1 MTTKHDQIISYI
13 ETLPVGEKIS
23 VRSIAKN
30 LNVSEGTAYRAI
42 KDAQNNGL
50 VSTIQRVGTIRI
62 ERKMKETF
70 ETLTYG
76 EVVKII
82 DGDILGGE
90 EGLDKDLSK
99 FIIGAMTEKAMVR
112 YITPGSLM
120 IVGNRENAQR
130 LALENGAAVLITGG
144 FNTNNDIILL
154 ANKLK
159 LPVLTTTYD
168 SFTVATL
175 INRAITD
182 QLIKKEIMLVDDIYT
197 KEDKTLY
204 LTIDQS
210 VLDYRKLNEQSQH
223 TRFPVVNRKGR
234 LIGMVTAKDII
245 GKQDHINIER
255 VMTKNP
261 TFAKTH
267 MSVAS
272 VGHLMIWDGL
282 EVMPIVEDDLTLMGI
297 VSRQDVM
304 KAMQSSQR
312 QPQMGDTLSDQINE
326 NIEILTLAPSTE
338 WASEIPSYKFKVT
351 PQMTDNIGSLSFGLL
366 SEVITTVTKN
376 TLVIY
381 QKKNAIVEQMNLY
394 YLKLVQLG
402 SEIEIRPR
410 VFEIGRRTA
419 KLDIEVYTDTVLVAK
434 ATVVCQLMQRN

>member
-1 MTTKHDQIISYI
+1 MTTKHDQIITYI

-23 VRSIAKN
+23 VRSIAKS
-30 LNVSEGTAYRAI
+30 LSVSEGTAYRAI
-42 KDAQNNGL
+42 KEAQNNGL

-82 DGDILGGE
+82 EGDILGGE

-99 FIIGAMTEKAMVR
+99 FIIGAMTEDAMIR

-120 IVGNRENAQR
+120 IVGNRENVQK
-130 LALENGAAVLITGG
+130 LALEQGAAVLITGG
-144 FNTNNDIILL
+144 FNTNEEITLL

-159 LPVLTTTYD
+159 MPVLSTTYD

-197 KEDKTLY
+197 KADQTLY
-204 LTIDQS
+204 LTADQL
-210 VLDYRKLNEQSQH
+210 VLDYRKLNENSQH
-223 TRFPVVNRKGR
+223 TRFPVVNKKGR

-282 EVMPIVEDDLTLMGI
+282 EVMPIVEDNLTLMGI

-326 NIEILTLAPSTE
+326 NIEISTSSSE
-338 WASEIPSYKFKVT
+338 TDISEIPYYKFKVT
-351 PQMTDNIGSLSFGLL
+351 PQMTDNVGTLSFGLL
-366 SEVITTVTKN
+366 SEVIATVTKN
-376 TLVIY
+376 TLVVF
-381 QKKNAIVEQMNLY
+381 QKKNAMVEQMNLY

-434 ATVVCQLMQRN
+434 ATVVCQLMQKN

>member
-1 MTTKHDQIISYI
+1 MTTKHDQIITYI

-42 KDAQNNGL
+42 KDAQNEGL

-99 FIIGAMTEKAMVR
+99 FIIGAMTEEAMMR

-120 IVGNRENAQR
+120 IVGNRENAQK
-130 LALENGAAVLITGG
+130 LALECGAAVLITGG
-144 FNTNNDIILL
+144 FKTNEDIILL

-159 LPVLTTTYD
+159 MPVLSTTYD

-197 KEDKTLY
+197 KADKTLY
-204 LTIDQS
+204 LTANQV
-210 VLDYRKLNEQSQH
+210 VLDYRKLNDESHH
-223 TRFPVVNRKGR
+223 TRFPVVNKKGR

-245 GKQDHINIER
+245 GKQDHVSIER

-282 EVMPIVEDDLTLMGI
+282 EVMPIVEDDLTLIGI

-312 QPQMGDTLSDQINE
+312 QPQMGDTLSDQVNE
-326 NIEILTLAPSTE
+326 NIEILTTSSEE
-338 WASEIPSYKFKVT
+338 WSSKIPYYKFKVT
-351 PQMTDNIGSLSFGLL
+351 PQMTDNVGTLSFGLL
-366 SEVITTVTKN
+366 SEVISTVTKN
-376 TLVIY
+376 TLIVY
-381 QKKNAIVEQMNLY
+381 QKKNAMVEQMNLY

-402 SEIEIRPR
+402 SEIEIRPS

>member
-1 MTTKHDQIISYI
+1 MTTKHDQIITYI

-144 FNTNNDIILL
+144 FNTNNEIILL

-182 QLIKKEIMLVDDIYT
+182 QLIKKEIMLVEDIYT
-197 KEDKTLY
+197 KKDKTLY

-245 GKQDHINIER
+245 GKQDSISIER

-261 TFAKTH
+261 TFAKNH

-326 NIEILTLAPSTE
+326 NIEILTPALSTE
-338 WASEIPSYKFKVT
+338 WSSEIPSYKFKVT

>member
-1 MTTKHDQIISYI
+1 MTTKHDQIITYI

-42 KDAQNNGL
+42 KDAQNDGL

-90 EGLDKDLSK
+90 AGLDKDLSK
-99 FIIGAMTEKAMVR
+99 FIIGAMTEEAMMR
-112 YITPGSLM
+112 YISPGSLM
-120 IVGNRENAQR
+120 IVGNRENAQK
-130 LALENGAAVLITGG
+130 LALECGAAVLITGG
-144 FNTNNDIILL
+144 FKTNEDIILL
-154 ANKLK
+154 ANKLNM
-159 LPVLTTTYD
+159 PVLSTTYD

-197 KEDKTLY
+197 KADKTLY
-204 LTIDQS
+204 LTANQV
-210 VLDYRKLNEQSQH
+210 VLDYRKLNEESHH
-223 TRFPVVNRKGR
+223 TRFPVVNKKGR

-245 GKQDHINIER
+245 GKQDQISIER

-326 NIEILTLAPSTE
+326 NIEILTTSSEE
-338 WASEIPSYKFKVT
+338 WTSKIPYYKFKVT
-351 PQMTDNIGSLSFGLL
+351 PQMTDNVGTLSFGLL
-366 SEVITTVTKN
+366 SEVISTVTKN
-376 TLVIY
+376 TMVVY
-381 QKKNAIVEQMNLY
+381 QKKNAVVEQMSLY
-394 YLKLVQLG
+394 YLKLIQLG
-402 SEIEIRPR
+402 SEIEIRPS

-434 ATVVCQLMQRN
+434 ATVVCQLMQRS

>member
-1 MTTKHDQIISYI
+1 MTTKHDQIITYI

-62 ERKMKETF
+62 ERKVKETF

-99 FIIGAMTEKAMVR
+99 FIIGAMTEEAMVR

-120 IVGNRENAQR
+120 IVGNRENAQK
-130 LALENGAAVLITGG
+130 LALESGAAVLITGG
-144 FNTNNDIILL
+144 FKTNKEIILL

-159 LPVLTTTYD
+159 MPVLTTTYD

-197 KEDKTLY
+197 KADKMLY
-204 LTIDQS
+204 LTTNQL

-223 TRFPVVNRKGR
+223 TRFPVVNKKGR

-245 GKQDHINIER
+245 GKQDHMSIER

-326 NIEILTLAPSTE
+326 NIEILTPSSEEGAP
-338 WASEIPSYKFKVT
+338 EIPCYKFKVT
-351 PQMTDNIGSLSFGLL
+351 PQMTDNVGTLSFGLL
-366 SEVITTVTKN
+366 SEVISTVTKN
-376 TLVIY
+376 TLIIY
-381 QKKNAIVEQMNLY
+381 QKKNAMVEQMNLL

-434 ATVVCQLMQRN
+434 ATVVCQLMQRS

>member
-1 MTTKHDQIISYI
+1 MTTKHDQIITYI

-42 KDAQNNGL
+42 KDAQNDGL

-99 FIIGAMTEKAMVR
+99 FIIGAMTEEAMMR

-120 IVGNRENAQR
+120 IVGNRENAQK
-130 LALENGAAVLITGG
+130 LALECGAAVLITGG
-144 FNTNNDIILL
+144 FKTNEDIILL

-159 LPVLTTTYD
+159 MPVLSTTYD

-197 KEDKTLY
+197 KADKTLY
-204 LTIDQS
+204 LTANQV
-210 VLDYRKLNEQSQH
+210 VLDYRKLNEESQH
-223 TRFPVVNRKGR
+223 TRFPVVTKKGR

-245 GKQDHINIER
+245 GKQDHVSIER

-282 EVMPIVEDDLTLMGI
+282 EVMPIVEDDLTLIGI

-312 QPQMGDTLSDQINE
+312 QPQMGDTLADQINE
-326 NIEILTLAPSTE
+326 NIEILTTSSEE
-338 WASEIPSYKFKVT
+338 WSSKIPYYKFKVT
-351 PQMTDNIGSLSFGLL
+351 PQMTDNVGTLSFGLL
-366 SEVITTVTKN
+366 SEVISTVTKN
-376 TLVIY
+376 TMVVY
-381 QKKNAIVEQMNLY
+381 QKKNAMVEQMNLY

-402 SEIEIRPR
+402 SEIEIRPS

-434 ATVVCQLMQRN
+434 ATVVCQLMQRS

>member
-1 MTTKHDQIISYI
+1 MTTKHDQIITYI

-42 KDAQNNGL
+42 KDAQNDGL

-99 FIIGAMTEKAMVR
+99 FIIGAMTEEAMMR

-120 IVGNRENAQR
+120 IVGNRENAQK
-130 LALENGAAVLITGG
+130 LALECGAAVLITGG
-144 FNTNNDIILL
+144 FKTNEDIILL

-159 LPVLTTTYD
+159 MPVLSTTYD

-197 KEDKTLY
+197 KADKTLY
-204 LTIDQS
+204 LTANQV
-210 VLDYRKLNEQSQH
+210 VLDYRKLNEESHH
-223 TRFPVVNRKGR
+223 TRFPVVNKKGR

-245 GKQDHINIER
+245 GKQDHVSIER

-282 EVMPIVEDDLTLMGI
+282 EVMPIVEDDLTLIGI

-326 NIEILTLAPSTE
+326 NIEILTTSSEE
-338 WASEIPSYKFKVT
+338 WSSKIPYYKFKVT
-351 PQMTDNIGSLSFGLL
+351 PQMTDNVGTLSFGLL
-366 SEVITTVTKN
+366 SEVISTVTKN
-376 TLVIY
+376 TMVVY
-381 QKKNAIVEQMNLY
+381 QKKNAMVEQMNLY

-402 SEIEIRPR
+402 SEIEIRPS

-434 ATVVCQLMQRN
+434 ATVVCQLMQRS

>member
-1 MTTKHDQIISYI
+1 MATKHDQIITHI
-13 ETLPVGEKIS
+13 EKLPVGEKIS
-23 VRSIAKN
+23 VRSIAKS
-30 LNVSEGTAYRAI
+30 LSVSEGTAYRAI
-42 KDAQNNGL
+42 KEAQNNGL

-99 FIIGAMTEKAMVR
+99 FIIGAMTEDAMVR

-120 IVGNRENAQR
+120 IVGNRENVQK
-130 LALENGAAVLITGG
+130 LALEQGAAVLITGG
-144 FNTNNDIILL
+144 FNTNEEVILL

-159 LPVLTTTYD
+159 MPVLSTTYD

-182 QLIKKEIMLVDDIYT
+182 QLIKKEIMLVDNIYT
-197 KEDKTLY
+197 KADHTLY
-204 LTIDQS
+204 LTADQL
-210 VLDYRKLNEQSQH
+210 VLDYRKLNDHSQH
-223 TRFPVVNRKGR
+223 TRFPVVNKKGR

-245 GKQDHINIER
+245 GKQDHVNIER

-282 EVMPIVEDDLTLMGI
+282 EVMPIVEDDLTLIGI

-326 NIEILTLAPSTE
+326 NIEILTSASEVDL
-338 WASEIPSYKFKVT
+338 SEIPYYKFKVT
-351 PQMTDNIGSLSFGLL
+351 PQMTDNVGTLSFGLL

-376 TLVIY
+376 TLVFY
-381 QKKNAIVEQMNLY
+381 QRKNTMIEQMNLY

-410 VFEIGRRTA
+410 VFEVGRRTA

-434 ATVVCQLMQRN
+434 ASVVCQLMQKS

>member
-1 MTTKHDQIISYI
+1 MTTKHDQIITYI

-42 KDAQNNGL
+42 KDAQNDGL

-90 EGLDKDLSK
+90 AGLDKDLSK
-99 FIIGAMTEKAMVR
+99 FIIGAMTEEAMMR
-112 YITPGSLM
+112 YISPGSLM
-120 IVGNRENAQR
+120 IVGNRENAQK
-130 LALENGAAVLITGG
+130 LALECGAAVLITGG
-144 FNTNNDIILL
+144 FKTNEEIILL
-154 ANKLK
+154 ANKLNM
-159 LPVLTTTYD
+159 PVLSTTYD

-197 KEDKTLY
+197 KADKTLY
-204 LTIDQS
+204 LTANQV
-210 VLDYRKLNEQSQH
+210 VLDYRKLNEESHH
-223 TRFPVVNRKGR
+223 TRFPVVNKKGR

-245 GKQDHINIER
+245 GKQDQISIER

-326 NIEILTLAPSTE
+326 NIEILTTSSEE
-338 WASEIPSYKFKVT
+338 WTSKIPYYKFKVT
-351 PQMTDNIGSLSFGLL
+351 PQMTDNVGTLSFGLL
-366 SEVITTVTKN
+366 SEVISTVTKN
-376 TLVIY
+376 TMVVY
-381 QKKNAIVEQMNLY
+381 QKKNAVVEQMSLY
-394 YLKLVQLG
+394 YLKLIQLG
-402 SEIEIRPR
+402 SEIEIRPS

-434 ATVVCQLMQRN
+434 ATVVCQLMQRS

>member
-1 MTTKHDQIISYI
+1 MTTKHDQIITYI

-42 KDAQNNGL
+42 KDAQNDGL

-99 FIIGAMTEKAMVR
+99 FIIGAMTEEAMMR

-120 IVGNRENAQR
+120 IVGNRENAQK
-130 LALENGAAVLITGG
+130 LALECGAAVLITGG
-144 FNTNNDIILL
+144 FKTNENIILL

-159 LPVLTTTYD
+159 MPVLSTTYD

-197 KEDKTLY
+197 KADKTLY
-204 LTIDQS
+204 LTANQV
-210 VLDYRKLNEQSQH
+210 VLDYRKLNDESHH
-223 TRFPVVNRKGR
+223 TRFPVVNKKGR

-245 GKQDHINIER
+245 GKQDHVSIER

-282 EVMPIVEDDLTLMGI
+282 EVMPIVEDDLTLIGI

-312 QPQMGDTLSDQINE
+312 QPQMGDTLSDQVNE
-326 NIEILTLAPSTE
+326 NIEVLTTS
-338 WASEIPSYKFKVT
+338 SEERSSKIPYYKFKVT
-351 PQMTDNIGSLSFGLL
+351 PQMTDNVGTLSFGLL
-366 SEVITTVTKN
+366 SEVISTVTKN
-376 TLVIY
+376 TLVVY
-381 QKKNAIVEQMNLY
+381 QKKNAMVEQMNLY

-402 SEIEIRPR
+402 SEIEIRPS

-434 ATVVCQLMQRN
+434 ATVVCQLMQRS

>member
-1 MTTKHDQIISYI
+1 MTTKHDQIITYI

-23 VRSIAKN
+23 VRSIAKS
-30 LNVSEGTAYRAI
+30 LSVSEGTAYRAI
-42 KDAQNNGL
+42 KEAQNNGL

-82 DGDILGGE
+82 EGDILGGE

-99 FIIGAMTEKAMVR
+99 FIIGAMTEDAMIR

-120 IVGNRENAQR
+120 IVGNRENVQK
-130 LALENGAAVLITGG
+130 LALEQGAAVLITGG
-144 FNTNNDIILL
+144 FNTNEEITLL

-159 LPVLTTTYD
+159 MPVLSTTYD

-197 KEDKTLY
+197 KADQTLY
-204 LTIDQS
+204 LTADQL
-210 VLDYRKLNEQSQH
+210 VLDYRKLNENSQH
-223 TRFPVVNRKGR
+223 TRFPVVNKKGR

-245 GKQDHINIER
+245 GKQDHVNIER

-282 EVMPIVEDDLTLMGI
+282 EVMPIVEDNLTLMGI

-326 NIEILTLAPSTE
+326 NIEISTSSSE
-338 WASEIPSYKFKVT
+338 MDMSEIPYYKFKVT
-351 PQMTDNIGSLSFGLL
+351 PQMTDNVGTLSFGLL
-366 SEVITTVTKN
+366 SEVIATVTKN
-376 TLVIY
+376 TLVVF
-381 QKKNAIVEQMNLY
+381 QKKNAMVEQMNLY

-410 VFEIGRRTA
+410 VFEMGRRTA

-434 ATVVCQLMQRN
+434 ATVVCQLMQKN

>member
-1 MTTKHDQIISYI
+1 MTTKHDQIITYI

-42 KDAQNNGL
+42 KDAQNDGL

-99 FIIGAMTEKAMVR
+99 FIIGAMTEEAMMR

-120 IVGNRENAQR
+120 IVGNRENAQK
-130 LALENGAAVLITGG
+130 LALECGAAVLITGG
-144 FNTNNDIILL
+144 FKTNEDIILL

-159 LPVLTTTYD
+159 MPVLSTTYD

-197 KEDKTLY
+197 KADKTLY
-204 LTIDQS
+204 LTANQV
-210 VLDYRKLNEQSQH
+210 VLDYRKLNDESHH
-223 TRFPVVNRKGR
+223 TRFPVVNKKGR

-245 GKQDHINIER
+245 GKQDHVSIER

-312 QPQMGDTLSDQINE
+312 QPQMGDTLSDQVNE
-326 NIEILTLAPSTE
+326 NIEILTTSSEE
-338 WASEIPSYKFKVT
+338 WSSKIPYYKFKVT
-351 PQMTDNIGSLSFGLL
+351 PQMTDNVGTLSFGLL
-366 SEVITTVTKN
+366 SEVISTVTKN
-376 TLVIY
+376 TLVVY
-381 QKKNAIVEQMNLY
+381 QKKNAMVEQMNLY

-402 SEIEIRPR
+402 SEIEIRPS

>member
-1 MTTKHDQIISYI
+1 MATKHDQIIAYI

-23 VRSIAKN
+23 VRSIAKS
-30 LNVSEGTAYRAI
+30 LSVSEGTAYRAI
-42 KDAQNNGL
+42 KEAQTNGL

-62 ERKMKETF
+62 ERKIKETF
-70 ETLTYG
+70 EMLTYG

-99 FIIGAMTEKAMVR
+99 FIIGAMTEEAMVR

-120 IVGNRENAQR
+120 IVGNRENVQKI
-130 LALENGAAVLITGG
+130 ALEYGAAVLITGG
-144 FNTNNDIILL
+144 FDTNKEIILL

-159 LPVLTTTYD
+159 MPVLRTTYD

-197 KEDKTLY
+197 KADQTLY
-204 LTIDQS
+204 LTANQL
-210 VLDYRKLNEQSQH
+210 VLDYRKLNDQSQH
-223 TRFPVVNRKGR
+223 TRFPVVNKKGR

-245 GKQDHINIER
+245 GKQDHVSIER

-261 TFAKTH
+261 TFAKVH

-282 EVMPIVEDDLTLMGI
+282 EVIPIVEDNLTLIGI

-304 KAMQSSQR
+304 KAMQSSQH

-326 NIEILTLAPSTE
+326 NIEISTASSKLE
-338 WASEIPSYKFKVT
+338 SSEIPYYKFKVT
-351 PQMTDNIGSLSFGLL
+351 PQMTDNVGTLSFGLL

-376 TLVIY
+376 TLVVF
-381 QKKNAIVEQMNLY
+381 QKKNAILEQMNLY

-419 KLDIEVYTDTVLVAK
+419 KLDIEVYTDTILVAK
-434 ATVVCQLMQRN
+434 ATVVCQLMQKS

>member
-1 MTTKHDQIISYI
+1 MTTKHDQIITYI

-42 KDAQNNGL
+42 KDAQNDGL

-90 EGLDKDLSK
+90 AGLDKDLSK
-99 FIIGAMTEKAMVR
+99 FIIGAMTEEAMMR
-112 YITPGSLM
+112 YISPGSLM
-120 IVGNRENAQR
+120 IVGNRENAQK
-130 LALENGAAVLITGG
+130 LALECGAAVLITGG
-144 FNTNNDIILL
+144 FKTNEDIILL
-154 ANKLK
+154 ANKLNM
-159 LPVLTTTYD
+159 PVLSTTYD

-197 KEDKTLY
+197 KADKTLY
-204 LTIDQS
+204 LTANQV
-210 VLDYRKLNEQSQH
+210 VLDYRKLNEESHH
-223 TRFPVVNRKGR
+223 TRFPVVNKKGR

-245 GKQDHINIER
+245 GKQDQISIER

-326 NIEILTLAPSTE
+326 NIEVLTTSSEE
-338 WASEIPSYKFKVT
+338 WASKIPYYKFKVT
-351 PQMTDNIGSLSFGLL
+351 PQMTDNVGTLSFGLL
-366 SEVITTVTKN
+366 SEVISTVTKN
-376 TLVIY
+376 TMVVY
-381 QKKNAIVEQMNLY
+381 QKKNAVVEQMSLY

-402 SEIEIRPR
+402 SEIEIRPS

-434 ATVVCQLMQRN
+434 ATVVCQLMQRS

>member
-1 MTTKHDQIISYI
+1 MTTKHDQIITYI

-30 LNVSEGTAYRAI
+30 LSVSEGTAYRAI
-42 KDAQNNGL
+42 KEAQNNGL

-82 DGDILGGE
+82 EGDILGGE

-99 FIIGAMTEKAMVR
+99 FIIGAMTEDAMIR

-120 IVGNRENAQR
+120 IVGNRENVQK
-130 LALENGAAVLITGG
+130 LALEQGAAVLITGG
-144 FNTNNDIILL
+144 FNTNEEITLL

-159 LPVLTTTYD
+159 MPVLSTTYD

-197 KEDKTLY
+197 KADQTLY
-204 LTIDQS
+204 LTADQL
-210 VLDYRKLNEQSQH
+210 VLDYRKLNENSQH
-223 TRFPVVNRKGR
+223 TRFPVVNKKGR

-245 GKQDHINIER
+245 GKQDHVNIER

-282 EVMPIVEDDLTLMGI
+282 EVMPIVEDNLTLMGI

-326 NIEILTLAPSTE
+326 NIEISTSSSE
-338 WASEIPSYKFKVT
+338 MDMSEIPYYKFKVT
-351 PQMTDNIGSLSFGLL
+351 PQMTDNVGTLSFGLL
-366 SEVITTVTKN
+366 SEVIATVTKN
-376 TLVIY
+376 TLVVF
-381 QKKNAIVEQMNLY
+381 QKKNAMVEQMNLY

-410 VFEIGRRTA
+410 VFEMGRRTA

-434 ATVVCQLMQRN
+434 ATVVCQLMQKN

>member
-1 MTTKHDQIISYI
+1 MTTKHDQIITYI

-42 KDAQNNGL
+42 KDAQNDGL

-99 FIIGAMTEKAMVR
+99 FIIGAMTEEAMMR

-120 IVGNRENAQR
+120 IVGNRENAQK
-130 LALENGAAVLITGG
+130 LALECGAAVLITGG
-144 FNTNNDIILL
+144 FKTNEDIILL

-159 LPVLTTTYD
+159 MPVLSTTYD

-197 KEDKTLY
+197 KADKTLY
-204 LTIDQS
+204 LTANQV
-210 VLDYRKLNEQSQH
+210 VLDYRKLNEESHH
-223 TRFPVVNRKGR
+223 TRFPVVTKKGR

-245 GKQDHINIER
+245 GKQDHVSIER

-282 EVMPIVEDDLTLMGI
+282 EVMPIVEDDLTLIGI

-326 NIEILTLAPSTE
+326 NIEILTTSSEE
-338 WASEIPSYKFKVT
+338 WSSKIPYYKFKVT
-351 PQMTDNIGSLSFGLL
+351 PQMTDNVGTLSFGLL
-366 SEVITTVTKN
+366 SEVISTVTKN
-376 TLVIY
+376 TMVVY
-381 QKKNAIVEQMNLY
+381 QKKNAMVEQMNLY

-402 SEIEIRPR
+402 SEIEIRPS

-434 ATVVCQLMQRN
+434 ATVVCQLMQRS

>member
-1 MTTKHDQIISYI
+1 MTTKHDQIITYI

-23 VRSIAKN
+23 VRSIAKS
-30 LNVSEGTAYRAI
+30 LSVSEGTAYRAI
-42 KDAQNNGL
+42 KEAQNNGL

-82 DGDILGGE
+82 EGDILGGE

-99 FIIGAMTEKAMVR
+99 FIIGAMTEDAMIR

-120 IVGNRENAQR
+120 IVGNRENVQK
-130 LALENGAAVLITGG
+130 LALEQGAAVLITGG
-144 FNTNNDIILL
+144 FNTNEEITLL

-159 LPVLTTTYD
+159 MPVLSTTYD

-197 KEDKTLY
+197 KADQTLY
-204 LTIDQS
+204 LTADQL
-210 VLDYRKLNEQSQH
+210 VLDYRKLNENSQH
-223 TRFPVVNRKGR
+223 TRFPVVNKKGR

-245 GKQDHINIER
+245 GKQDHVNIER

-282 EVMPIVEDDLTLMGI
+282 EVMPIVEDNLTLMGI

-326 NIEILTLAPSTE
+326 NIEISTSSSE
-338 WASEIPSYKFKVT
+338 TDISEIPYYKFKVT
-351 PQMTDNIGSLSFGLL
+351 PQMTDNVGTLSFGLL
-366 SEVITTVTKN
+366 SEVIATVTKN
-376 TLVIY
+376 TLVVF
-381 QKKNAIVEQMNLY
+381 QKKNAMVEQMNLY

-434 ATVVCQLMQRN
+434 ATVVCQLMQKN

>member
-1 MTTKHDQIISYI
+1 MATKHDQIITYI

-23 VRSIAKN
+23 VRSIAKS

-42 KDAQNNGL
+42 KEAETNGL

-62 ERKMKETF
+62 ERKIKETF

-90 EGLDKDLSK
+90 EGLDKALSK
-99 FIIGAMTEKAMVR
+99 FIIGAMTEEAMIR

-120 IVGNRENAQR
+120 IVGNRENAQK
-130 LALENGAAVLITGG
+130 LALEHGAAVLITGG
-144 FNTNNDIILL
+144 FKTNEEIILL

-159 LPVLTTTYD
+159 MPVLSTMYD

-197 KEDKTLY
+197 KADQTLY
-204 LTIDQS
+204 LTANQL
-210 VLDYRKLNEQSQH
+210 VLDYRRLNDQSQH
-223 TRFPVVNRKGR
+223 TRFPVINKKNR
-234 LIGMVTAKDII
+234 LIGMVTARDII
-245 GKQDHINIER
+245 GKQDHVSIER

-261 TFAKTH
+261 TFAKAH

-272 VGHLMIWDGL
+272 VGHLMIWEGL

-304 KAMQSSQR
+304 KSMQSSQH

-326 NIEILTLAPSTE
+326 NIEVLACSSKTDF
-338 WASEIPSYKFKVT
+338 SEIPYYKFKVT
-351 PQMTDNIGSLSFGLL
+351 PQMTDDVGTLSFGLL

-376 TLVIY
+376 TLVVF
-381 QKKNAIVEQMNLY
+381 QKKNAILEQMNLY

-434 ATVVCQLMQRN
+434 ATVACQLMQKS

>member
-1 MTTKHDQIISYI
+1 MATKHDQIITHI
-13 ETLPVGEKIS
+13 EKLPVGEKIS
-23 VRSIAKN
+23 VRSIAKS
-30 LNVSEGTAYRAI
+30 LSVSEGTAYRAI
-42 KDAQNNGL
+42 KEAQNNGL

-99 FIIGAMTEKAMVR
+99 FIIGAMTEDAMVR

-120 IVGNRENAQR
+120 IVGNRENVQK
-130 LALENGAAVLITGG
+130 LALEQGAAVLITGG
-144 FNTNNDIILL
+144 FNTNEEVILL

-159 LPVLTTTYD
+159 MPVLSTTYD

-197 KEDKTLY
+197 KADHTLY
-204 LTIDQS
+204 LTADQL
-210 VLDYRKLNEQSQH
+210 VLDYRKLNDHSQH
-223 TRFPVVNRKGR
+223 TRFPVVNKKGR

-245 GKQDHINIER
+245 GKQDHVNIER

-282 EVMPIVEDDLTLMGI
+282 EVMPIVEDDLTLIGI

-326 NIEILTLAPSTE
+326 NIEILTSASEVDL
-338 WASEIPSYKFKVT
+338 SEIPYYKFKVT
-351 PQMTDNIGSLSFGLL
+351 PQMTDNVGTLSFGLL

-376 TLVIY
+376 TLVFY
-381 QKKNAIVEQMNLY
+381 QRKNTMIEQMNLY

-410 VFEIGRRTA
+410 VFEVGRRTA

-434 ATVVCQLMQRN
+434 ASVVCQLMQKS

>member
-1 MTTKHDQIISYI
+1 MTTKHDQIITYI

-30 LNVSEGTAYRAI
+30 LKVSEGTAYRAI
-42 KDAQNNGL
+42 KDAQNEGL

-90 EGLDKDLSK
+90 AGLDKDLSK
-99 FIIGAMTEKAMVR
+99 FIIGAMTEEAMMR
-112 YITPGSLM
+112 YISPGSLM
-120 IVGNRENAQR
+120 IVGNRENAQK
-130 LALENGAAVLITGG
+130 LALECGAAVLITGG
-144 FNTNNDIILL
+144 FKTNEEIILL
-154 ANKLK
+154 ANKLNM
-159 LPVLTTTYD
+159 PVLSTTYD

-197 KEDKTLY
+197 KADKTLY
-204 LTIDQS
+204 LTANQV
-210 VLDYRKLNEQSQH
+210 VLDYRKLNEESHH
-223 TRFPVVNRKGR
+223 TRFPVVNKKGR

-245 GKQDHINIER
+245 GKQDQVGIER

-326 NIEILTLAPSTE
+326 NIEILTTSSEE
-338 WASEIPSYKFKVT
+338 WTSKIPYYKFKVT
-351 PQMTDNIGSLSFGLL
+351 PQMTDNVGTLSFGLL
-366 SEVITTVTKN
+366 SEVISTVTKN
-376 TLVIY
+376 TMVVY
-381 QKKNAIVEQMNLY
+381 QKKNAVVEQMSLY
-394 YLKLVQLG
+394 YLKLIQLG
-402 SEIEIRPR
+402 SEIEIRPS

-434 ATVVCQLMQRN
+434 ATVVCQLMQRS

>member
-1 MTTKHDQIISYI
+1 MTTKHDQIITYI

-30 LNVSEGTAYRAI
+30 LKVSEGTAYRAI
-42 KDAQNNGL
+42 KDAQNEGL

-90 EGLDKDLSK
+90 AGLDKDLSK
-99 FIIGAMTEKAMVR
+99 FIIGAMTEEAMMR
-112 YITPGSLM
+112 YISPGSLM
-120 IVGNRENAQR
+120 IVGNRENAQK
-130 LALENGAAVLITGG
+130 LALECGAAVLITGG
-144 FNTNNDIILL
+144 FKTNEEIILL
-154 ANKLK
+154 ANKLNM
-159 LPVLTTTYD
+159 PVLSTTYD

-197 KEDKTLY
+197 KADKTLY
-204 LTIDQS
+204 LTANQV
-210 VLDYRKLNEQSQH
+210 VLDYRKLNEESHH
-223 TRFPVVNRKGR
+223 TRFPVVNKKGR

-245 GKQDHINIER
+245 GKQDQISIER

-326 NIEILTLAPSTE
+326 NIEILTTSSEE
-338 WASEIPSYKFKVT
+338 WTSKIPYYKFKVT
-351 PQMTDNIGSLSFGLL
+351 PQMTDNVGTLSFGLL
-366 SEVITTVTKN
+366 SEVISTVTKN
-376 TLVIY
+376 TMVVY
-381 QKKNAIVEQMNLY
+381 QKKNAVVEQMSLY
-394 YLKLVQLG
+394 YLKLIQLG
-402 SEIEIRPR
+402 SEIEIRPS

-434 ATVVCQLMQRN
+434 ATVVCQLMQRS

>member
-1 MTTKHDQIISYI
+1 MTTKHDQIITYI

-30 LNVSEGTAYRAI
+30 LSVSEGTAYRAI
-42 KDAQNNGL
+42 KEAQNNGL

-82 DGDILGGE
+82 EGDILGGE

-99 FIIGAMTEKAMVR
+99 FIIGAMTEDAMIR

-120 IVGNRENAQR
+120 IVGNRENVQK
-130 LALENGAAVLITGG
+130 LALEQGAAVLITGG
-144 FNTNNDIILL
+144 FNTNEEITLL

-159 LPVLTTTYD
+159 MPVLSTTYD

-197 KEDKTLY
+197 KADQTHY
-204 LTIDQS
+204 LTADQL
-210 VLDYRKLNEQSQH
+210 VIDYRKLNENSQH
-223 TRFPVVNRKGR
+223 TRFPVVNKKGR

-245 GKQDHINIER
+245 GKQDHVNIER

-326 NIEILTLAPSTE
+326 NIEISTSSSE
-338 WASEIPSYKFKVT
+338 MDMSEIPYYKFKVT
-351 PQMTDNIGSLSFGLL
+351 PQMTDNVGTLSFGLL
-366 SEVITTVTKN
+366 SEVISTVTKN
-376 TLVIY
+376 TLVVF
-381 QKKNAIVEQMNLY
+381 QKKNAMVEQMNLY

-410 VFEIGRRTA
+410 VFEMGRRTA

-434 ATVVCQLMQRN
+434 ATVVCQLMQKN

>member
-1 MTTKHDQIISYI
+1 MTTKHDQIITYI

-30 LNVSEGTAYRAI
+30 LSVSEGTAYRAI
-42 KDAQNNGL
+42 KEAQNNGL

-82 DGDILGGE
+82 EGDILGGE

-99 FIIGAMTEKAMVR
+99 FIIGAMTEDAMIR

-120 IVGNRENAQR
+120 IVGNRENVQK
-130 LALENGAAVLITGG
+130 LALEQGAAVLITGG
-144 FNTNNDIILL
+144 FNTNEEITLL

-159 LPVLTTTYD
+159 MPVLSTTYD

-197 KEDKTLY
+197 KADQTLY
-204 LTIDQS
+204 LTADQL
-210 VLDYRKLNEQSQH
+210 VLDYRKLNENSQH
-223 TRFPVVNRKGR
+223 TRFPVVNKKGR

-245 GKQDHINIER
+245 GKQDHVNIER

-326 NIEILTLAPSTE
+326 NIEISTSSSE
-338 WASEIPSYKFKVT
+338 MDMSEIPYYKFKVT
-351 PQMTDNIGSLSFGLL
+351 PQMTDNVGTLSFGLL
-366 SEVITTVTKN
+366 SEVIATVTKN
-376 TLVIY
+376 TLVVF
-381 QKKNAIVEQMNLY
+381 QKKNAMVEQMNLY

-410 VFEIGRRTA
+410 VFEMGRRTA

-434 ATVVCQLMQRN
+434 ATVVCQLMQKN